1 MMRGTRLDLRH
12 SRKVRY
18 YLSGRHGDELNNG
31 AMAQLVARFHGM
43 EEVGGSNPPSSTEN
57 IDIRFRVSIFLLHE
71 QGWHL
76 WLQLGQLI
84 DRKYNVSVS
93 ACGMFKICQTEKAL
107 KIGRFTYKDLLK
119 KS

>member
-1 MMRGTRLDLRH
+1 MDLRD

-18 YLSGRHGDELNNG
+18 YLSGRQGDELNNG

-71 QGWHL
+71 QWSRL
-76 WLQLGQLI
+76 WLQLGQLF
-84 DRKYNVSVS
+84 
-93 ACGMFKICQTEKAL
+93 GL
-107 KIGRFTYKDLLK
+107 KDK
-119 KS
+119 KSWSEPDLSALWCEKVWFKVVGGQL